1 MKKQFLAIFAAAAL
15 GAGAAHAAGDNSA
28 GSAEIDYGGT
38 GTTRPDYGPG
48 GSGWRGGEAYGNSGW
63 TPDKAYGYDR
73 GWRGHEQRRSSRHYR
88 DRDRDGDGV
97 VDRHDRYPDNRRR
110 S

>member
-1 MKKQFLAIFAAAAL
+1 MKKQILVMVAAAAL
-15 GAGAAHAAGDNSA
+15 SAGAAYAAGDNSA

-38 GTTRPDYGPG
+38 GTTRPDYGPRNG
-48 GSGWRGGEAYGNSGW
+48 REAYGNSGW
-63 TPDKAYGYDR
+63 TPDRAYGYDARAYERR
-73 GWRGHEQRRSSRHYR
+73 GLRSERRYR

-97 VDRHDRYPDNRRR
+97 IDRLDRYPDNRRR